1 MNLLDLLLRATAAQ
15 NTRLEGKEEFNPVR
29 KQKDIVSLQSKWIV
43 RVLQMSA
50 IVLAVILRCGSNVRR
65 VYVIGSPRHF
75 ILESA
80 EKRIDLLTRRRLVAN
95 KASKNILMQLLSRYS
110 ALNLLSDYTI

>member
-50 IVLAVILRCGSNVRR
+50 IVLAVILRCGLRAKKVSA
-65 VYVIGSPRHF
+65 IGSQRHS
-75 ILESA
+75 ILA
-80 EKRIDLLTRRRLVAN
+80 EERIDLLAYR
-95 KASKNILMQLLSRYS
+95 
-110 ALNLLSDYTI
+110 D